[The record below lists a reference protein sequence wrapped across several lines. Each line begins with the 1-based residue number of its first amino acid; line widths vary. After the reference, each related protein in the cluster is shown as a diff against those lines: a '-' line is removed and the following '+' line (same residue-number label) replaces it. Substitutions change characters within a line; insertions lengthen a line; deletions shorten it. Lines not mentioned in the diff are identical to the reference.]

1 MIRRPPRSTRT
12 DTLCP
17 DPTLFRSPKS
27 TQGTDVTDKEPAP
40 CGNGSLC
47 IARCRFATFPV
58 IWGRI
63 LAASTNISADGRLLS
78 AWLADRLVAAFS
90 LMLLERWITVVILR
104 FPASTIVAHH
114 PSPDLPLNRQ
124 QDAR

>member
-1 MIRRPPRSTRT
+1 MFILCFFFLMIRRPPRSTRT
-12 DTLCP
+12 DTLFP
-17 DPTLFRSPKS
+17 YTTLFRS
-27 TQGTDVTDKEPAP
+27 AP

-47 IARCRFATFPV
+47 IARCRFAAFPV

>member
-1 MIRRPPRSTRT
+1 MVVAFPFIGGRS
-12 DTLCP
+12 
-17 DPTLFRSPKS
+17 
-27 TQGTDVTDKEPAP
+27 
-40 CGNGSLC
+40 
-47 IARCRFATFPV
+47 
-58 IWGRI
+58 
-63 LAASTNISADGRLLS
+63 LAAPTNISADGRLLS

-124 QDAR
+124 QDARCTPASRFGFSSHEPTSELQSLFRISSACSSLTNT